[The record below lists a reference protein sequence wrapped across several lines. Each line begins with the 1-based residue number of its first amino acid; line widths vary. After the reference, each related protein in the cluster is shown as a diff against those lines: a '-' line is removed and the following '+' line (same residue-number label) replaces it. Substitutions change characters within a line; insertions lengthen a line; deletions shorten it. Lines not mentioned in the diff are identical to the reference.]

1 MPNEDGKVE
10 FLVETLRERIKRGDF
25 GTSGRLPT
33 ITQFSKQYQVARDT
47 AHAALQILRAEGL
60 LIVKNAAYIVNN
72 PVLLIE
78 GAPNFDRYLEVQG
91 LKPVFENVE
100 IPEVITMPDEI
111 AALFGAEKGL
121 HVVHRLRKQ
130 GTAEVTLRLEESWYA
145 AEQAEF
151 FLETMRQ
158 DPNINI
164 AREIRLKYGAAIV
177 RIKEDVLSRYP
188 TLRESKLLDVSRTSP
203 ILEAR
208 RNFLT
213 SEGKTV
219 MYTIHTM
226 VAAFFLL
233 HYEYDTSFQ
242 RANLEDKR

>member
-1 MPNEDGKVE
+1 MARTTV
-10 FLVETLRERIKRGDF
+10 
-25 GTSGRLPT
+25 
-33 ITQFSKQYQVARDT
+33 YQ
-47 AHAALQILRAEGL
+47 ALQILRAEGL
-60 LIVKNAAYIVNN
+60 LHIKNTAYVVSN
-72 PVLLIE
+72 PILLIE
-78 GAPNFDRYLEVQG
+78 GAPNFDRYLEIQG
-91 LKPVFENVE
+91 LKPVFENVVV
-100 IPEVITMPDEI
+100 PEVITMPDEI

-130 GTAEVTLRLEESWYA
+130 GTAEVPLRLEESWYT
-145 AEQAEF
+145 AEHAEF

-158 DPNINI
+158 DANINI

-188 TLRESKLLDVSRTSP
+188 TIEETKLLEVSRTSP

-213 SEGKTV
+213 NEGKTV

-242 RANLEDKR
+242 KANLEDKR